1 MFSTSYYSIQYFF
14 SNFESN
20 IKVCIIMSSKFKRRL
35 SYEGQSHWKR
45 ITHQR
50 RRARIWHG
58 AGMAHSLPE
67 REIREEKG
75 G

>member
-1 MFSTSYYSIQYFF
+1 
-14 SNFESN
+14 
-20 IKVCIIMSSKFKRRL
+20 MSSKFKRRL